1 MDARF
6 VDHSGMRLLRVEMR
20 CPWLDNHK
28 KKDFEKTEKYQPL
41 WWELI
46 KQYPDYK
53 IVQLNVIGV
62 DLDLFCFV
70 PCFKVRCFVIVL
82 FRAIID

>member
-6 VDHSGMRLLRVEMR
+6 VDHNGMRLVRVEMS

-28 KKDFEKTEKYQPL
+28 KVDFEKTEKYQPL

-46 KQYPDYK
+46 KQYPVYK
-53 IVQLNVIGV
+53 IVQLNVIGGSRSV
-62 DLDLFCFV
+62 LFV